1 MRIVLD
7 RGAVD
12 PLPMLNMPGVEGL
25 KVGAAVVPKLRVG
38 TADDVVK
45 LNPVVAGLVDG
56 DPNWNGAADVAV
68 ELLLPVLK
76 LDPKENVVFCC
87 PSF

>member
-1 MRIVLD
+1 
-7 RGAVD
+7 
-12 PLPMLNMPGVEGL
+12 MLNMPGVEGL

-38 TADDVVK
+38 VAGGAAK
-45 LNPVVAGLVDG
+45 LNPVVAGLEDG
-56 DPNWNGAADVAV
+56 DPNWNGAADGGNV
-68 ELLLPVLK
+68 ELLLPALK